1 MRFINRSLNSGL
13 AVFGLIVLIVVL
25 KLIHPTSSRIS
36 FEPGKSVVDDL
47 VSDSMRAVNDS
58 LPHFL
63 YERVEDSVRRKF
75 QLDNR
80 NTTWTGEGFSIAHF
94 GAVVFKDE
102 STKEYYFNVPGYF
115 AKDLVSFYSKDGK
128 SYLQYTVWTEKDEA
142 AGTAMGYPEA
152 KETEMR
158 YVPGDENT
166 WTVGF
171 PISRSTHQVLEI
183 LIMALAAVGI
193 VLVLYIFL
201 NLALKVLLLIAK
213 GQAFS
218 DEAIGSLYTIAW
230 YLIGSSLFF
239 MLARLVVHILLQ
251 SQVSYPFTFF
261 YYDDVMS
268 TSSWLLV
275 GLVVLLL
282 AQAFRNGAQL
292 QKEQELTI

>member
-1 MRFINRSLNSGL
+1 MRFINRSINSGL

-36 FEPGKSVVDDL
+36 FEPDKSVVDDL
-47 VSDSMRAVNDS
+47 VRDSMHAVNDS

-75 QLDNR
+75 QMDNR
-80 NTTWTGEGFSIAHF
+80 YTTYTGSGYSIGHF
-94 GAVVFKDE
+94 GAVVLEDDTK
-102 STKEYYFNVPGYF
+102 KEYYFNVPGYF

-128 SYLQYTVWTEKDEA
+128 NYLEYTVWTQKDEA

-152 KETEMR
+152 KETRMR

-171 PISRSTHQVLEI
+171 PVSRSTHQLLNI
-183 LIMALAAVGI
+183 ITMALAGI
-193 VLVLYIFL
+193 GIILLLYIFL
-201 NLALKVLLLIAK
+201 NRALKVLLLIAK

-239 MLARLVVHILLQ
+239 MLARLVLHILLQ

-268 TSSWLLV
+268 TSSWLIA

-282 AQAFRNGAQL
+282 AQAFRSGAQL